1 VQIIFCL
8 RLTLSYLLE
17 QRNEDDKTKKQI
29 AETEIS
35 ELQSVVVW

>member
-1 VQIIFCL
+1 M
-8 RLTLSYLLE
+8 LE

-29 AETEIS
+29 AETELS